1 MAALSELSAGY
12 LEAAARLR
20 VALEDAQG
28 ALARAGPEEREAL
41 ENKVRLLRQMLEEM
55 RDLRQVTGQYY
66 TGDRDGRYTTST
78 LKAPRVRSDKE
89 RR

>member
-1 MAALSELSAGY
+1 MAALSELSGAY
-12 LEAAARLR
+12 LESAARLR

-28 ALARAGPEEREAL
+28 ALARAGPEEKAAL
-41 ENKVRLLRQMLEEM
+41 EERVRLLRQMLAEM

-78 LKAPRVRSDKE
+78 LKAPRTHSGKE
-89 RR
+89 DR

>member
-20 VALEDAQG
+20 IALEDAQG
-28 ALARAGPEEREAL
+28 ALARAGPVEKKNLEERI
-41 ENKVRLLRQMLEEM
+41 RLLRQMLAEM

-78 LKAPRVRSDKE
+78 LKAPRTRSGKE
-89 RR
+89 DR

>member
-28 ALARAGPEEREAL
+28 ALARAGPEKREAL